1 MFGTIAAAVA
11 VSAAV
16 FFPLGALFGHALAAH
31 ASAEASAIKAH
42 VTAAVNT
49 ARADVSAALA
59 DAAKKV

>member
-1 MFGTIAAAVA
+1 MFGTIAATVA

-31 ASAEASAIKAH
+31 VSVEASAIKAH
-42 VTAAVNT
+42 VSAVVGAVKSDAQT
-49 ARADVSAALA
+49 VLS